1 MPEPFEQLDYIYMP
15 SRDVAADARHF
26 TETLGAERVFAID
39 GMGARVAMLALTD
52 APPFVLLADHV
63 EGEAPILVD
72 RVRDLRA
79 AMSEL
84 AGSGWKRG
92 HSLELPMGPAH
103 SFTTPGGQRVAMY
116 ERSRPGVVE
125 SFRGRRD
132 F

>member
-15 SRDVAADARHF
+15 SRDVARDVRHF
-26 TETLGAERVFAID
+26 TEALGAELVFAIE

-63 EGEAPILVD
+63 EGEAPILVY
-72 RVRDLRA
+72 RVSDLRA
-79 AMSEL
+79 AL
-84 AGSGWKRG
+84 ASLEKRGWKRG

-103 SFTTPGGQRVAMY
+103 SFTTPGGQRIALY
-116 ERSRPGVVE
+116 EPSRPGVVD

>member
-15 SRDVAADARHF
+15 SREVAADTRHF
-26 TETLGAERVFAID
+26 TEALGAELVFAID

-52 APPFVLLADHV
+52 APPYVLLADHV
-63 EGEAPILVD
+63 DGEVPILVY
-72 RVRDLRA
+72 RVSDLRA
-79 AMSEL
+79 AIKSLEQR
-84 AGSGWKRG
+84 GWERG

-116 ERSRPGVVE
+116 QRSRPGVVE

>member
-15 SRDVAADARHF
+15 SRDVAADTRHF
-26 TETLGAERVFAID
+26 TEALGAELVFAID

-52 APPFVLLADHV
+52 APPYVLLADHV
-63 EGEAPILVD
+63 DGEVPILVY
-72 RVRDLRA
+72 RVSDLRA
-79 AMSEL
+79 AIKSLEQR
-84 AGSGWKRG
+84 GWERG

-103 SFTTPGGQRVAMY
+103 SFAMPGGQRVAMY
-116 ERSRPGVVE
+116 QRSRPGVVE